1 MPKLITEVVE
11 DVRFLEEARADG
23 KKQLF
28 IEGVFLQS
36 NVKNR
41 NGRIY
46 PPPVL
51 EREAARYM
59 KEKVAKNCA
68 FGELGHPATPGLNLH
83 LVSHRVTELKRDG
96 DNWTGKAMILDTP
109 NGKIVESFVNSGS
122 YFGVSSRGMGSLK
135 EDKRL
140 GAQVVQDD
148 YTLHVAADIVGD
160 PSGPDC
166 WVNGVMEG
174 VEWSLNELGEWVQ
187 ARTEVAR
194 QEIKKLSSRELTEQK
209 AALFGRFMDDINE
222 DYYVKRLAKQF
233 GVKEE
238 EARHALTRARIGAGV
253 SRFHGDQRWVYTRVH
268 EILKGGK

>member
-1 MPKLITEVVE
+1 MAKLITEVVE
-11 DVRFLEEARADG
+11 DVRFLNEEKDG
-23 KKQLF
+23 KKSLF

-59 KEKVAKNCA
+59 KEKVEKNCA

-96 DNWTGKAMILDTP
+96 DNWVGKALVLDTP

-148 YTLHVAADIVGD
+148 YHLHVAADIVGD

-174 VEWSLNELGEWVQ
+174 VEWTLNDLGEWVQ
-187 ARTEVAR
+187 EKVGENK
-194 QEIKKLSSRELTEQK
+194 QVISKLSLREISEQK
-209 AALFGRFMDDINE
+209 TKLFEKFVWELNE
-222 DYYVKRLAKQF
+222 DFYIKQLAKKF

-238 EARHALTRARIGAGV
+238 EAKSALTRARIGAGV
-253 SRFHGDQRWVYTRVH
+253 TRNHGDQRWVYTRVH
-268 EILKGGK
+268 KLLKGED